1 MKIYLILFAIAFI
14 INVINLVLY
23 SNTYHHRY
31 EEKCYSLEV
40 WKLIVFTLLMFIPI
54 INIFVGII
62 LMWHYFDDDY
72 GILMFKNKTFNK
84 ILDFLNKDLNE

>member
-23 SNTYHHRY
+23 SNTYRY

-40 WKLIVFTLLMFIPI
+40 WKLIVFILLTFIPI
-54 INIFVGII
+54 INILVGII

-72 GILMFKNKTFNK
+72 GILMFKNKTLNK

>member
-1 MKIYLILFAIAFI
+1 MKIYLILFAIALI

-23 SNTYHHRY
+23 LNTYRY
-31 EEKCYSLEV
+31 EEKCYSLKV
-40 WKLIVFTLLMFIPI
+40 WELIVFILLMFIPI

>member
-1 MKIYLILFAIAFI
+1 MKIYLILFAIALI

-23 SNTYHHRY
+23 LNTYCY

-40 WKLIVFTLLMFIPI
+40 WKLIVFILLMFIPI

-72 GILMFKNKTFNK
+72 GILMFKNKTLNK

>member
-1 MKIYLILFAIAFI
+1 MKIYLILFAIALI

-23 SNTYHHRY
+23 LNTYRY
-31 EEKCYSLEV
+31 GEKCYSLEV
-40 WKLIVFTLLMFIPI
+40 WKLIVFILLMFIPI

-72 GILMFKNKTFNK
+72 GILMFKNKTLNK

>member
-23 SNTYHHRY
+23 SNTYRY